1 MEHRSYEHVAMLL
14 LLMRKR
20 SGKARIRLSQKSIQ
34 EISGRSTI
42 RAALIDHINQWLEPE
57 ATLIKLNGGG
67 YTLVAQSALEGVP
80 PLKIGDIVPN
90 WKSLKVNDIENE
102 LEQESED

>member
-1 MEHRSYEHVAMLL
+1 MTHRTYEHISMLL
-14 LLMRKR
+14 LLMKKR

-42 RAALIDHINQWLEPE
+42 KSALIDHINQWLEPE

-80 PLKIGDIVPN
+80 PLKIGDVVPD
-90 WKSLKVNDIENE
+90 WKNLEVADIEGE
-102 LEQESED
+102 LEQDDE